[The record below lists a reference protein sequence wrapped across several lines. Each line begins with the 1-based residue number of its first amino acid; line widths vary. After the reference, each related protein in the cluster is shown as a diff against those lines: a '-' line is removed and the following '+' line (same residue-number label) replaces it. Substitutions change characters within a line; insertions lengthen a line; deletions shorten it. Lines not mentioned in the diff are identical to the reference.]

1 VECRDHNKKKK
12 KLYIA
17 TYYRTSIKRTR
28 RNARDDMQ
36 RQVSLNRLETDIET
50 VGWMNHFL
58 DRFWLIFEPA
68 LSAQVIGQVDA
79 VLSENTPSFLDSIRM
94 SSFTLGTKAP
104 RVDGIK
110 VYPGTA
116 PDVVVSLFVN
126 NW

>member
-1 VECRDHNKKKK
+1 
-12 KLYIA
+12 
-17 TYYRTSIKRTR
+17 
-28 RNARDDMQ
+28 MQ

-58 DRFWLIFEPA
+58 DRFWLIFEPV

-79 VLSENTPSFLDSIRM
+79 ILSENTPSFLDSIRM

-104 RVDGIK
+104 RIDGIK

-116 PDVVVSLFVN
+116 PDVVVKTPLKKKKSIVIILIYSMFCFWLVYGLEVFFYS
-126 NW
+126 